1 MNNEG
6 KMLNQWDG
14 CTCTDNKQQE
24 EVNLETGNV
33 YDFKEHTYQAMTSSE
48 MRILLFRD
56 DLLRDSTSSRKTKN
70 EIICSASLFLDDSE
84 RLQLPSDKNLKWTIR
99 NIQDEAH
106 NFSFIKNY
114 DIPSEL
120 MLSRS
125 GFPFVQYDN
134 YFDGKERLIDLWCQ
148 KNVAYEK
155 MFDFVVL
162 KNVGIKN
169 ISNIIVDFEAAI
181 ENGLMNKFANVGI
194 TSEMMIFIY
203 TRIVLDILLTNNGA
217 EGHNLSLKNEIIKA
231 HPSLVELL
239 ICLRNRDYLF
249 ELDGLRTEVMKQ
261 SKLNYIE
268 NNKKILLKLRDFSNG
283 NYIDILKQICALYNF
298 KDDILN

>member
-1 MNNEG
+1 MYLYKGFKFYKKHKTKFYVLWSCFHKNCNG
-6 KMLNQWDG
+6 SYKIQ
-14 CTCTDNKQQE
+14 
-24 EVNLETGNV
+24 LETGNV

-148 KNVAYEK
+148 KNVNTA
-155 MFDFVVL
+155 L
-162 KNVGIKN
+162 KKLYIQWMELF
-169 ISNIIVDFEAAI
+169 ILIQR
-181 ENGLMNKFANVGI
+181 
-194 TSEMMIFIY
+194 IFI
-203 TRIVLDILLTNNGA
+203 
-217 EGHNLSLKNEIIKA
+217 
-231 HPSLVELL
+231 
-239 ICLRNRDYLF
+239 
-249 ELDGLRTEVMKQ
+249 
-261 SKLNYIE
+261 
-268 NNKKILLKLRDFSNG
+268 
-283 NYIDILKQICALYNF
+283 NF
-298 KDDILN
+298 L

>member
-1 MNNEG
+1 
-6 KMLNQWDG
+6 
-14 CTCTDNKQQE
+14 
-24 EVNLETGNV
+24 
-33 YDFKEHTYQAMTSSE
+33 
-48 MRILLFRD
+48 
-56 DLLRDSTSSRKTKN
+56 
-70 EIICSASLFLDDSE
+70 
-84 RLQLPSDKNLKWTIR
+84 
-99 NIQDEAH
+99 
-106 NFSFIKNY
+106 
-114 DIPSEL
+114 
-120 MLSRS
+120 
-125 GFPFVQYDN
+125 
-134 YFDGKERLIDLWCQ
+134 
-148 KNVAYEK
+148 
-155 MFDFVVL
+155 
-162 KNVGIKN
+162 
-169 ISNIIVDFEAAI
+169 
-181 ENGLMNKFANVGI
+181 
-194 TSEMMIFIY
+194 MIFIY